1 MIYLDYA
8 ANTPADKRVLEE
20 FVKVEQ
26 EHIFNANSTNVLAKE
41 TKALYERSIKTIV
54 DILGVKENE
63 LIMTSSATES
73 NNLLIKGIAK
83 HNKGKGRHIITTF
96 LEHSSVNGPIGALIT
111 EGYEVDY
118 VDIDSSG
125 NVDKEHLLELLREDT
140 ILVAICH
147 IDSEIGLIQNINELA
162 SLIKENSS
170 SHFHVDGTQALGK
183 IKVDLSLVDSYAFAA
198 HKFYGINGCG
208 GLVLKTGII
217 IEPLHH
223 GGISSTQ
230 FRSGSPA
237 LGLVASSALALKL
250 CDELLEERL
259 TSVTKLNTNVK
270 EQLAKYE
277 RVRINSNI
285 VSSPYIINISF
296 NKIKGEVFKNK
307 LAEVGI
313 CLSTKSACSAVL
325 APSRAVYALT
335 NDRKAARSTLRIS
348 LSHTT
353 TIDEIKE
360 FLEQFDSIYN
370 ELNI

>member
-8 ANTPADKRVLEE
+8 ANTPADIKVLDK
-20 FVKVEQ
+20 FVEIEQ
-26 EHIFNANSTNVLAKE
+26 AHIFNANSTNSLAKE
-41 TKALYERSIKTIV
+41 TKELYEKSVSTIAE
-54 DILGVKENE
+54 IIGVSSSE

-83 HNKGKGRHIITTF
+83 HKKGRGKHIITTF
-96 LEHSSVNGPIGALIT
+96 LEHSSVNGPIGALIN

-118 VDIDSSG
+118 VNIDSNG
-125 NVDKEHLLELLREDT
+125 HVDQEHLLELLRDDT
-140 ILVAICH
+140 ILVAVCH
-147 IDSEIGLIQNINELA
+147 VDSEIGLIQNINELG
-162 SLIKENSS
+162 SLIQEHST

-183 IKVDLSLVDSYAFAA
+183 INVDLTHVDSYSFAA

-208 GLVLKTGII
+208 GLVLKSGII

-237 LGLVASSALALKL
+237 LGLVASSSLALEL
-250 CDELLEERL
+250 CYDSLEERL
-259 TSVTKLNTNVK
+259 AKVENLNKIIIN
-270 EQLAKYE
+270 QLAVYDK
-277 RVRINSNI
+277 VRINSTST
-285 VSSPYIINISF
+285 SSPYIINISF
-296 NKIKGEVFKNK
+296 KQIKGEVFKNK

-313 CLSTKSACSAVL
+313 CLSTKSACSAVF
-325 APSRAVYALT
+325 APSRAVHALT

-348 LSHTT
+348 LSHLTT
-353 TIDEIKE
+353 KDEVKE
-360 FLEQFDSIYN
+360 FLDRFDNIYN